1 MTIEIKVTNPAE
13 HQPEELRVVAS
24 VLNSFAADLESGK
37 IQHRPAFAAV
47 GDRLIGTHEVP
58 AQVGQIAPLTS
69 TATAASTASVA
80 SESGKD
86 AAASGASNTS
96 NAGELDSAGVRW
108 DERIHSETKSKNK
121 DLTWRIKRNTEQS
134 LIDTV
139 LAEQAA
145 ANAGADDDAPEL
157 PETDDDAPELPAD
170 GDDSAPDVP
179 AEDPPV
185 AAATDVQPVQV
196 LQFITANKIDPATAN
211 ATVAG
216 LGIAGL
222 NKTADLFGLHA
233 KDPSI
238 TAQVFEVIKALAG

>member
-24 VLNSFAADLESGK
+24 VLNAFAADLESGK

-47 GDRLIGTHEVP
+47 GERMIGMHEVP
-58 AQVGQIAPLTS
+58 AQVGQITPLAS
-69 TATAASTASVA
+69 TATAAHTASVA
-80 SESGKD
+80 SESDKG
-86 AAASGASNTS
+86 AAVSGASNTS
-96 NAGELDSAGVRW
+96 DAGELDSAGIRW
-108 DERIHSETKSKNK
+108 DERIHSQEKTKNA
-121 DLTWRIKRNTEQS
+121 DQTWRKKRGVDPK
-134 LIDTV
+134 LVDTV

-145 ANAGADDDAPEL
+145 ANAGTPEDAPEL
-157 PETDDDAPELPAD
+157 PKTDDDAPELPAD
-170 GDDSAPDVP
+170 SDDSAPDVP
-179 AEDPPV
+179 AEDPPT

>member
-24 VLNSFAADLESGK
+24 VLNAFAADLESGK
-37 IQHRPAFAAV
+37 IKHRPAFAAV
-47 GDRLIGTHEVP
+47 NGITVASHEVP
-58 AQVGQIAPLTS
+58 AQIAPLAS
-69 TATAASTASVA
+69 TATAAPTASVA
-80 SESGKD
+80 PASDKG
-86 AAASGASNTS
+86 AAASSASNTS
-96 NAGELDSAGVRW
+96 DAGELDSAGVRW
-108 DERIHSETKSKNK
+108 DERIHSQEKTKNK
-121 DLTWRIKRNTEQS
+121 DETWRGKRGVDPE
-134 LIDTV
+134 LVKAV
-139 LAEQAA
+139 LAKQAV
-145 ANAGADDDAPEL
+145 ANAGAADDAPEL

-170 GDDSAPDVP
+170 GDDSAPEVP
-179 AEDPPV
+179 AEDAPA